1 MRILVYGGGVQ
12 GSLYAAR
19 LHEAGHYV
27 TVLARGERLAAL
39 RVQGVV
45 LEEALTGRRT
55 YARVDVTASLEPDD
69 VFDLIVVAVR
79 REQVDAV
86 LPVIAAARRVPMV
99 MFMHN
104 HAGGSGALLDA
115 VGAERV
121 VLGFPGAGG
130 VRVGSVVRYVLIPQQ
145 PTTIGEPSGRRTPR
159 LRTLTR
165 ALRRAG
171 FPVRTESHMD
181 AWLNAHA
188 VFVTAVAGSV
198 YLVGGNT
205 ATLAADRRAIAG
217 LVRGVREGFR
227 ALVIGGSGAPPIN
240 LRAIFAWAPAQVAV
254 WYWRRYF
261 SQPLAECAFGGHVA
275 SAPVEMQALAR
286 EVGRVVHGTSV
297 PTATLDTLW
306 AAIEVRAS
314 DRTMPSEQR
323 TGCP

>member
-1 MRILVYGGGVQ
+1 MRILVYGAGVQ

-39 RVQGVV
+39 RAQGVL

-55 YARVDVTASLEPDD
+55 HTRVDVTESLEPDD
-69 VFDLIVVAVR
+69 VFDLIIVAVR
-79 REQVDAV
+79 NDQVDAV
-86 LPVIAAARRVPMV
+86 LPTIAAARRVPMV
-99 MFMHN
+99 LFMHN
-104 HAGGSGALLDA
+104 HAGGSSALLDA

-159 LRTLTR
+159 LHTLTR

-188 VFVTAVAGSV
+188 VFVTAVAGSL
-198 YLVGGNT
+198 YLVDGNT
-205 ATLAADRRAIAG
+205 ATLAADRGAITG
-217 LVRGVREGFR
+217 LIRGVREGFR
-227 ALVIGGSGAPPIN
+227 ALATSGSGAPPIN
-240 LRAIFAWAPAQVAV
+240 LRAIFAWAPERVAV
-254 WYWRRYF
+254 WYWSRYF
-261 SQPLAECAFGGHVA
+261 SQPMAEYAFGGHVKA
-275 SAPVEMQALAR
+275 AAVEMQALVR
-286 EVGRVVHGTSV
+286 EVSRIVHRTSV
-297 PTATLDTLW
+297 PTATLDALW
-306 AAIEVRAS
+306 AAIEVRAR
-314 DRTMPSEQR
+314 DGAMPSER
-323 TGCP
+323 PG